1 MHVLWLRKYIII
13 INFNWRFFDCIF
25 HTCDNSVFEKKQGND
40 TKKNCSIDI
49 GYNWFTY
56 NAIFSYIPI
65 QPSKNMY
72 LESNLMH
79 LILQPLFIHLKLLSS
94 ITIFSCCKNL
104 YLWIWEQRC
113 KLRSLSAVECEKD
126 NILPIEIISGMFW
139 LIQLSILINFSWL
152 IAFSCT

>member
-1 MHVLWLRKYIII
+1 MK
-13 INFNWRFFDCIF
+13 NFRLHFSYVWQFCFWK
-25 HTCDNSVFEKKQGND
+25 KKQGND

-65 QPSKNMY
+65 QPSENMY

-94 ITIFSCCKNL
+94 ITIFSHCKNS
-104 YLWIWEQRC
+104 YLSIWEQRC
-113 KLRSLSAVECEKD
+113 KFRSLSANKCEKD
-126 NILPIEIISGMFW
+126 NIVPIEIISGMFW
-139 LIQLSILINFSWL
+139 FVQLSILINLSWL
-152 IAFSCT
+152 NAFLYT